1 MPGDSRNS
9 NLTVNGDRLWDSLMR
24 MAEIGAL
31 PGGGCRRLGLTP
43 EDSAG
48 RALLVRWAKECGY
61 AIARDRV
68 GNLFIRRPGSRPDLP
83 PVMMGSHLD
92 TVMTGGRFDGV
103 LGVLGGL
110 EAMRTLDDAGV
121 TTERTLELV
130 VWTNE
135 EGARFAPGNTG
146 AFAFSGK
153 YTLEQAL
160 AHADLDGTRV
170 GDALEALGE
179 AGDEPVGGRP
189 VEAYFELHVEQGP
202 YLERAGVPIGI
213 VTGTYTVRYFNLT
226 ILGDAAHLAQPLQD
240 RRDALV
246 GAAEAILAIRR
257 VGIAHGEEGRSNASW
272 IKVFPNVRGTVA
284 ETVQMSCDVRH
295 ADPEVTRVMAN
306 DLHAAI
312 EDASRRS
319 GVAMRLEPF
328 HQFGP
333 IAFDADLVD
342 LLRNTARARGYK
354 AQDIVTVA
362 GHDAIALAPI
372 LPSAMIFVPSAAGLS
387 HNEREYTDPASCA
400 AGTDVLLHAV
410 LAKAGRALD
419 DARPRGHGR

>member
-1 MPGDSRNS
+1 MNEIDRNS
-9 NLTVNGDRLWDSLMR
+9 NLTVNSDRLWDSLMR

-48 RALLVRWAKECGY
+48 RALLVRWAEALGY
-61 AIARDRV
+61 GIGRDRV
-68 GNLFIRRPGSRPDLP
+68 GNLFIRRAGMRPDLP

-110 EAMRTLDDAGV
+110 EVMRSLDEAGI

-130 VWTNE
+130 AWTNE

-153 YTLEQAL
+153 DTPEQAL

-170 GDALEALGE
+170 GDALEILGE
-179 AGDEPVGGRP
+179 AGEEPVGNRP
-189 VEAYFELHVEQGP
+189 VDAYFELHVEQGP
-202 YLERAGVPIGI
+202 YLERAGVPVGV

-226 ILGDAAHLAQPLQD
+226 IMGDAAHLAQPLED

-257 VGIAHGEEGRSNASW
+257 VGASHGEDGRSNASW
-272 IKVFPNVRGTVA
+272 IEVFPNVRGTVA
-284 ETVQMSCDVRH
+284 EMVRMSCDVRH
-295 ADPEVTRVMAN
+295 ADPGVTQAMAA

-312 EDASRRS
+312 GEASRRS
-319 GVAMRLEPF
+319 GVAMKLEPF

-333 IAFDADLVD
+333 ILFDAGLVD
-342 LLRNTARARGYK
+342 LLRDTARRRGHEFR
-354 AQDIVTVA
+354 DIVTVA

-372 LPSAMIFVPSAAGLS
+372 LPTAMIFVPSAGGLS

-400 AGTDVLLHAV
+400 AGADMLLHAV
-410 LAKAGRALD
+410 LARAGRA
-419 DARPRGHGR
+419 

>member
-1 MPGDSRNS
+1 MVADSRND
-9 NLTVNGDRLWDSLMR
+9 NLRVDGDRLWDSLMR
-24 MAEIGAL
+24 MAGIGAL

-48 RALLVRWAKECGY
+48 RALLVGWAKAMGCG
-61 AIARDRV
+61 IGRDRV
-68 GNLFIRRPGSRPDLP
+68 GNLFVRRPGTRPDLP

-110 EAMRTLDDAGV
+110 EVMRALDDAGV
-121 TTERTLELV
+121 GTERTLELV

-160 AHADLDGTRV
+160 AHTDLDGTRV
-170 GDALEALGE
+170 GDALAALGE

-189 VEAYFELHVEQGP
+189 VEAHFELHVEQGP
-202 YLERAGVPIGI
+202 YLERAGVPIGV

-226 ILGDAAHLAQPLQD
+226 ITGDAAHLAQPLGD

-257 VGIAHGEEGRSNASW
+257 VGALHGEGGRSNASW
-272 IKVFPNVRGTVA
+272 IEVFPNVRGTVA
-284 ETVQMSCDVRH
+284 ATVRMSCDVRH
-295 ADPEVTRVMAN
+295 ADPEVARVMAA

-312 EDASRRS
+312 EDAARRS
-319 GVAMRLEPF
+319 GVAMELEPF

-333 IAFDADLVD
+333 VLFDADLVN
-342 LLRNTARARGYK
+342 LLRETARRRGHGF
-354 AQDIVTVA
+354 QDIVTVA

-372 LPSAMIFVPSAAGLS
+372 LPSAMIFVPSAGGVS

-400 AGTDVLLHAV
+400 AGADVLLHAV
-410 LAKAGRALD
+410 LAKAGR
-419 DARPRGHGR
+419 G

>member
-1 MPGDSRNS
+1 MPGDTRDS

-48 RALLVRWAKECGY
+48 RALLVRWAKEGGY
-61 AIARDRV
+61 AIGRDRV
-68 GNLFIRRPGSRPDLP
+68 GNLFIRRRGSRPDLP

-92 TVMTGGRFDGV
+92 TVVTGGRFDGV

-110 EAMRTLDDAGV
+110 EAMRALDDAGII
-121 TTERTLELV
+121 TERTLELV

-146 AFAFSGK
+146 AFAFAGK

-160 AHADLDGTRV
+160 AHADLDGTKV
-170 GDALEALGE
+170 GEALDALGE
-179 AGDEPVGGRP
+179 LGDEPVGGRP
-189 VEAYFELHVEQGP
+189 VEALFELHVEQGP

-226 ILGDAAHLAQPLQD
+226 IAGEASHLAQPLAE

-257 VGIAHGEEGRSNASW
+257 VGDAHGEEGRSNASW

-284 ETVQMSCDVRH
+284 ATVQMSCDVRH
-295 ADPEVTRVMAN
+295 ADPEVARAMAA

-312 EDASRRS
+312 DDASRRT
-319 GVAMRLEPF
+319 GIAITLEPF

-333 IAFDADLVD
+333 IHFDTSLVE
-342 LLRNTARARGYK
+342 LLRHTARRRGYDC
-354 AQDIVTVA
+354 QDMLTVA
-362 GHDAIALAPI
+362 GHDAIAMVPVAPT
-372 LPSAMIFVPSAAGLS
+372 AMIFVPSAAGLS
-387 HNEREYTDPASCA
+387 HNEREYTDPAACA

-410 LAKAGRALD
+410 LAKAGRA
-419 DARPRGHGR
+419 

>member
-1 MPGDSRNS
+1 MEWVAMGEGSRSS
-9 NLTVNGDRLWDSLMR
+9 NLTVDGDRLWDSLMR

-48 RALLVRWAKECGY
+48 RALLVGWAKAMGY
-61 AIARDRV
+61 GIGRDRI
-68 GNLFIRRPGSRPDLP
+68 GNLFIRRPGTRPDLP

-110 EAMRTLDDAGV
+110 EVMRTLDYAAV
-121 TTERTLELV
+121 ATEHTLELV

-202 YLERAGVPIGI
+202 YLERAGVPIGV
-213 VTGTYTVRYFNLT
+213 VTGTYTVRYFNLAIT
-226 ILGDAAHLAQPLQD
+226 GGAAHLAQPLED

-246 GAAEAILAIRR
+246 GAAEAILAIRC
-257 VGIAHGEEGRSNASW
+257 VGASHGEDGRSNASW

-284 ETVQMSCDVRH
+284 ETVHMSCDVRH
-295 ADPEVTRVMAN
+295 ADPGVARAMAA

-312 EDASRRS
+312 EEASRRS
-319 GVAMRLEPF
+319 GVAMELEPF

-333 IAFDADLVD
+333 VLFDADLVS
-342 LLRNTARARGYK
+342 LLRETARRRGHRSR
-354 AQDIVTVA
+354 DIVTVA

-372 LPSAMIFVPSAAGLS
+372 LPTAMIFVPSADGLS
-387 HNEREYTDPASCA
+387 HNEREYTDRVSCA
-400 AGTDVLLHAV
+400 AGTDILLHAV
-410 LAKAGRALD
+410 LAKAGR
-419 DARPRGHGR
+419 G

>member
-1 MPGDSRNS
+1 MTDTDRGS
-9 NLTVNGDRLWDSLMR
+9 NLAINGERLWDSLMR

-48 RALLVRWAKECGY
+48 RAMLVGWALENGY
-61 AIARDRV
+61 GVARDRI
-68 GNLFIRRPGSRPDLP
+68 GNLFIRRPGTRPELA

-92 TVMTGGRFDGV
+92 TVVTGGRFDGV

-110 EAMRTLDDAGV
+110 EVLRTLDDAGV
-121 TTERTLELV
+121 ATERTLELV

-146 AFAFSGK
+146 AFAFAGK

-160 AHADLDGTRV
+160 AHSDVDGTRV
-170 GDALEALGE
+170 GDALQALGE
-179 AGDEPVGGRP
+179 LGPEPVGGRP
-189 VEAYFELHVEQGP
+189 IEACFELHIEQGP
-202 YLERAGVPIGI
+202 YLERAAIPVGI

-226 ILGDAAHLAQPLQD
+226 IAGQASHLAQPLTE
-240 RRDALV
+240 RRDAMV
-246 GAAEAILAIRR
+246 GMAEAILAIRR
-257 VGIAHGEEGRSNASW
+257 VGAAHGEQGRSNASW
-272 IKVFPNVRGTVA
+272 VKVFPNVRGTVA

-295 ADPEVTRVMAN
+295 ADPEVARAMAA
-306 DLHAAI
+306 DLHASI
-312 EDASRRS
+312 EDASRRT
-319 GVAMRLEPF
+319 GIAMTLDPF

-333 IAFDADLVD
+333 VHFDGGLVE
-342 LLRNTARARGYK
+342 LLRRTARSRGHQC
-354 AQDIVTVA
+354 QDILTVA

-372 LPSAMIFVPSAAGLS
+372 APTAMIFVPSAAGLS
-387 HNEREYTDPASCA
+387 HNEREYTDPAACA

-410 LAKAGRALD
+410 LAKAGR
-419 DARPRGHGR
+419 G